1 MNTTPPSL
9 SGQSPPVYP
18 LGTCYLCKCTSAGK
32 QVVVISQPCRHYF
45 HFECLAPEVN
55 QTLTCPL
62 GCKQVTGLQFLPP
75 LQEDWQ
81 ERLCTAAAN
90 GDMQGLMQIL
100 HRGVDVNAGKSG
112 SETPL
117 RKAIYNMRLEL
128 TRGKCFEVASELL
141 RLGADSNDAICKLAW
156 NYQREDSRLMFIRCL
171 ELATHNG
178 HGEAAYQLGICY
190 LHGRCNLGKN
200 RITASLWLGKA
211 ATLQHGAGMVV
222 LAAMH
227 HMGFCN
233 IAPNNKKASQLIT
246 QAAANDYGPAIFALG
261 YYHLTGILPG
271 IKKSMPQAMVLLEK
285 GLKKD
290 ISWCLHYYCELLDGD
305 GRPSSKPEAL
315 HWIQLFADRGDHI
328 GQFKMGDACYV
339 GSYGVSRDYAQAR
352 DWYIKSAKQG
362 NVSAMVSLA
371 IMCRRGHG
379 GPFDQTLAV
388 KLLSCVIKN
397 SLSMTHFIR
406 VSLLKD
412 PGAVNSLQLAKAHL
426 AELYLWLS
434 EDVPIITCEK
444 DALKL
449 LKEAMTMDCTYALI
463 LMGKI
468 HFQGLYSHLRSPA
481 RAFALFTRAVKEGD
495 CEGYYHQALVRLD
508 PSWSGYDRDE
518 GLSLLQKA
526 CTLGVENAQLFC
538 EQFLSPVQFGGSAP
552 NNPVLKSQ
560 FEMTPGKIRVPTQ
573 PPVLT
578 QNRASHVLLALFH
591 ELSQPPLESSHP
603 RPEQTAAPSSETALQ
618 DPEPPTHES
627 SQPPLESS
635 HPRPEQTAAPSSETA
650 LQDPEPPTKKAMMM
664 VQDVVA

>member
-1 MNTTPPSL
+1 
-9 SGQSPPVYP
+9 
-18 LGTCYLCKCTSAGK
+18 
-32 QVVVISQPCRHYF
+32 
-45 HFECLAPEVN
+45 
-55 QTLTCPL
+55 
-62 GCKQVTGLQFLPP
+62 
-75 LQEDWQ
+75 
-81 ERLCTAAAN
+81 
-90 GDMQGLMQIL
+90 
-100 HRGVDVNAGKSG
+100 
-112 SETPL
+112 
-117 RKAIYNMRLEL
+117 
-128 TRGKCFEVASELL
+128 
-141 RLGADSNDAICKLAW
+141 
-156 NYQREDSRLMFIRCL
+156 
-171 ELATHNG
+171 
-178 HGEAAYQLGICY
+178 
-190 LHGRCNLGKN
+190 
-200 RITASLWLGKA
+200 
-211 ATLQHGAGMVV
+211 MVV

-271 IKKSMPQAMVLLEK
+271 IEKSTSQAKVLLEK
-285 GLKKD
+285 GLKKGVD
-290 ISWCLHYYCELLDGD
+290 WCLHYYCDMLDGN
-305 GRPSSKPEAL
+305 GEHVSKSEAL

-328 GQFKMGDACYV
+328 GQLKMGDACYT
-339 GSYGVSRDYAQAR
+339 GSHGVSVDFAEAR
-352 DWYIKSAKQG
+352 QWYLKSAKQG

-371 IMCRRGHG
+371 ILCRRGLG
-379 GPFDQTLAV
+379 GPFDQKLAV
-388 KLLSCVIKN
+388 KLLSGVIKN
-397 SLSMTHFIR
+397 SLSLTDFLR

-412 PGAVNSLQLAKAHL
+412 PRAVNSLQLAKAHL
-426 AELYLWLS
+426 AELSLWLS
-434 EDVPIITCEK
+434 EDVPNIACEE

-449 LKEAMTMDCTYALI
+449 LREAISMDCTYALI

-618 DPEPPTHES
+618 DPEPPT
-627 SQPPLESS
+627 
-635 HPRPEQTAAPSSETA
+635 
-650 LQDPEPPTKKAMMM
+650 KKAMMM